1 MGILGNIRRFKYLKI
16 LNRETNDNVFMNNV
30 NDLLQQISKY
40 NKDITDEKIT
50 SHYDKIK
57 RLFLNKSSNDI
68 TYLETKKMAYN
79 YHLYLL
85 NDYYNKIRSS
95 LFFEKSSN

>member
-1 MGILGNIRRFKYLKI
+1 MGLLNSIRRVKYLKI
-16 LNRETNDNVFMNNV
+16 LKRETNDSEFMCNV
-30 NDLLQQISKY
+30 NDLLQQISKC
-40 NKDITDEKIT
+40 NADITDEKIT

-57 RLFLNKSSNDI
+57 RVFLNKSSSDI

-85 NDYYNKIRSS
+85 NDYYNKICSS
-95 LFFEKSSN
+95 LFLEKSSN

>member
-1 MGILGNIRRFKYLKI
+1 MGLLSSIRKVKYMKNLK
-16 LNRETNDNVFMNNV
+16 RETNDNVFICNV
-30 NDLLQQISKY
+30 NNLLQQISKC
-40 NKDITDEKIT
+40 NKDVTDEKIT

-57 RLFLNKSSNDI
+57 QLFLNKSSSDI

-85 NDYYNKIRSS
+85 NDYYNKTCSS